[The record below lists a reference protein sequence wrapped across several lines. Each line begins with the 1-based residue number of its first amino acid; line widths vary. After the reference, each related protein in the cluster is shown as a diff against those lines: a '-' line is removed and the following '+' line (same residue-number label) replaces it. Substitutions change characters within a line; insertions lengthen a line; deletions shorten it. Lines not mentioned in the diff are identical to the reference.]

1 MKAISIR
8 QPWVHCIF
16 HCGKDIENRSQKKSY
31 RGQIVIHAS
40 STLYK
45 GEGLPTDEDLPRD
58 KDLPR
63 SCLIGT
69 VDIVDCV
76 EHSTSKW
83 FMGKYGL
90 VLANPKLF
98 KTPIPFNKGQL
109 QIFELPELIVKKNHE
124 QNMEKGGIKT

>member
-1 MKAISIR
+1 MKAITIR

-16 HCGKDIENRSQKKSY
+16 HCGKDIENRSRRKLYK
-31 RGQIVIHAS
+31 GPIVIHAA

-45 GEGLPTDEDLPRD
+45 GKGLPTDEDLPSV

-63 SCLIGT
+63 GCLVGT

-76 EHSTSKW
+76 EHSKSKW

-90 VLANPKLF
+90 VLRNPKLF

-109 QIFELPELIVKKNHE
+109 QIFELPEHIVKKIHE
-124 QNMEKGGIKT
+124 QNT